1 MQVCLMGTLNDSSHA
16 LPELITSTKDLW
28 KRDLDYWVLHTHNH
42 FLDIF
47 TSTSTPPTFQIA
59 SKSLDL
65 QGPHEISG
73 SQSSGS
79 QSSPTLLH
87 QAQMFDK
94 AADQMHIASNIA
106 YAAWALRGII
116 EGGDHFLVSITCL
129 SVVLSDRL
137 IRTCKFGWTM
147 GPMG

>member
-1 MQVCLMGTLNDSSHA
+1 MIHPMHSLSSSH
-16 LPELITSTKDLW
+16 LPKIYLW
-28 KRDLDYWVLHTHNH
+28 KRYLDYRVLHTCDC

-47 TSTSTPPTFQIA
+47 TSTSTPPTFRIA
-59 SKSLDL
+59 SESLDL

-94 AADQMHIASNIA
+94 AEDQMCIASNIA
-106 YAAWALRGII
+106 Y
-116 EGGDHFLVSITCL
+116 
-129 SVVLSDRL
+129 
-137 IRTCKFGWTM
+137 
-147 GPMG
+147 

>member
-1 MQVCLMGTLNDSSHA
+1 MGTLNDSSHA
-16 LPELITSTKDLW
+16 LPELITSTKDLQ
-28 KRDLDYWVLHTHNH
+28 KRDLDYWVLHACNR

-47 TSTSTPPTFQIA
+47 ASTSTPPTFQIA
-59 SKSLDL
+59 SESLDL
-65 QGPHEISG
+65 QGPHDISG

-79 QSSPTLLH
+79 QSSNLLH

-94 AADQMHIASNIA
+94 ATDQMHVALNIA
-106 YAAWALRGII
+106 YAAWALKGII
-116 EGGDHFLVSITCL
+116 EGRDHFLMSITCSCL

-147 GPMG
+147 GTMG

>member
-1 MQVCLMGTLNDSSHA
+1 MGTTNDSSHA

-28 KRDLDYWVLHTHNH
+28 KRDLDYWVLHACDH

-47 TSTSTPPTFQIA
+47 TSTSTPPTFRIA

-65 QGPHEISG
+65 QGPHDISG

-79 QSSPTLLH
+79 QSSNLLH

-94 AADQMHIASNIA
+94 AADQMCVASNIA
-106 YAAWALRGII
+106 YAAWALKGII
-116 EGGDHFLVSITCL
+116 EGGDHFLMSITCSCL
-129 SVVLSDRL
+129 SVILSDRL
-137 IRTCKFGWTM
+137 IRIHKFR
-147 GPMG
+147 